1 MNRSGRDETSND
13 LKTSKKFDIIYMKDE
28 GADKPLKTE
37 KEVDTMEKTAKMTYV
52 NALDVVL
59 AGAEMTDEVKEKLE
73 ALKASLVKRNA
84 KTGTRKPT
92 KTQRENAE
100 IKAQIVEFLT
110 DKDPMKAGEIGAAF
124 EFSTQKASALL
135 KQLVDEGAVVKGLDE
150 KKATV
155 FSLAPI
161 AE

>member
-1 MNRSGRDETSND
+1 MKKGR
-13 LKTSKKFDIIYMKDE
+13 
-28 GADKPLKTE
+28 ADKLLKTE

-73 ALKASLVKRNA
+73 ALKVSLVKRNT

-92 KTQRENAE
+92 KVQRENAE
-100 IKAQIVEFLT
+100 LKVKLAEFVAGTDGVRAKDVAEAFDLT
-110 DKDPMKAGEIGAAF
+110 
-124 EFSTQKASALL
+124 TQKAAALL
-135 KQLVDEGAVVKGLDE
+135 NQLVADAQLVKAEGEKRVVLFKVPD
-150 KKATV
+150 
-155 FSLAPI
+155 

>member
-1 MNRSGRDETSND
+1 
-13 LKTSKKFDIIYMKDE
+13 MKDE

-73 ALKASLVKRNA
+73 ALKVSLVKRNT

-92 KTQRENAE
+92 KVQRENAE
-100 IKAQIVEFLT
+100 LKVKLAEFVAGTDGVRAKDVAEAFDLT
-110 DKDPMKAGEIGAAF
+110 
-124 EFSTQKASALL
+124 TQKAAALL
-135 KQLVDEGAVVKGLDE
+135 NQLVADAQLVKAEGEKCVVLFKVPD
-150 KKATV
+150 
-155 FSLAPI
+155 

>member
-1 MNRSGRDETSND
+1 MK
-13 LKTSKKFDIIYMKDE
+13 KT
-28 GADKPLKTE
+28 
-37 KEVDTMEKTAKMTYV
+37 VKMTYV

-59 AGAEMTDEVKEKLE
+59 AGGEMTDEVIEKLN

-92 KTQRENAE
+92 KTQKENAE
-100 IKAQIVEFLT
+100 IKAQIVEFLA
-110 DKDPMKAGEIGAAF
+110 DKDPMKAGDIGAAF

-135 KQLVDEGAVVKGLDE
+135 KQLVDEGIVVKGEGE
-150 KKATV
+150 KRATV